1 MYRSGVDR
9 HQYYIPLI
17 FQFIGGSGA
26 LNAGVRLLPFIVATT
41 VFIALQGAL
50 LPVYPLYKPWYLFG
64 AICILIGGLMFEQV
78 DTATSD
84 AYLYG
89 FQVLLGVGVGCYL
102 QAGFAVILGVIEMKD
117 MAYGVTFMLFAQLL
131 GITIGLSVGGAVFTN
146 TALRKL
152 RPLLPD
158 VPDDQLQDALSG
170 AAGSF
175 FKHLSEET
183 RQAVLHVIMLSI
195 NRAYVSILRL
205 LCTDC

>member
-89 FQVLLGVGVGCYL
+89 FQVLLNFLASQSAFRSVAPSSPTPLSGSFDRCCP
-102 QAGFAVILGVIEMKD
+102 MCRMTNSK
-117 MAYGVTFMLFAQLL
+117 MLFLEQRGVFSNTSARRRGKRSSTSSCCPSTGRMYQSFVSFLL
-131 GITIGLSVGGAVFTN
+131 IANLPLNSFVLCITAGAVSIVASLF
-146 TALRKL
+146 
-152 RPLLPD
+152 
-158 VPDDQLQDALSG
+158 
-170 AAGSF
+170 
-175 FKHLSEET
+175 
-183 RQAVLHVIMLSI
+183 LHVSS
-195 NRAYVSILRL
+195 REFRH
-205 LCTDC
+205 